1 MDKNVLVTVTG
12 LLFTGSGED
21 EKDYID
27 VITPGQYY
35 RRDDRHYL
43 IYDEMLEG
51 CDTPIHNL
59 IIIAP
64 EKISIR
70 KNGVVAT
77 EMVFRSRQTTNTYY
91 STPFGNLDLSV
102 TTRRIDVTVKE
113 EQIEADIRYRLTIN
127 GEQKNDCFVK
137 LLVQPQAENSGF
149 KLC

>member
-1 MDKNVLVTVTG
+1 MERNVLVTVTG

-27 VITPGQYY
+27 VITPGQYFE
-35 RRDDRHYL
+35 RDNRHYL
-43 IYDEMLEG
+43 VYEEVLEG

-59 IIIAP
+59 ITIAP

-77 EMVFRSRQTTNTYY
+77 EMVFRPHHTTNTYY

-102 TTRRIDVTVKE
+102 TTHRIEVNVRVE
-113 EQIEADIRYRLTIN
+113 GIAADIRYRLMIN

-137 LLVQPQAENSGF
+137 LLVQPQTKDGGF
-149 KLC
+149 NL